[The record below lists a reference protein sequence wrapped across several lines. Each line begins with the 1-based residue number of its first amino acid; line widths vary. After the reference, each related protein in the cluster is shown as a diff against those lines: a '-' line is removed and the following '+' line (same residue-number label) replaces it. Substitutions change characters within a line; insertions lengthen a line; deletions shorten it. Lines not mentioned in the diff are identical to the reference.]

1 MVLDVGVSEIHCS
14 AGFLQLDDIGCQC
27 DPYLGIMGGQ
37 CDPYLGIMGGHREAL
52 ESRTIHLMQKNR
64 LQHTL

>member
-1 MVLDVGVSEIHCS
+1 MMVLDVGVSEIHCS

-27 DPYLGIMGGQ
+27 DPYLGIMGG
-37 CDPYLGIMGGHREAL
+37 HREAL